1 MGIELLS
8 DRSKVFDKADPHMV
22 SAYVNK
28 HVGRHE
34 ISLSRPGTNAM
45 LSHRRL
51 SDLDLCHISY
61 GSLTRVTSTALRDKY
76 HLQIMLRGTCLQ
88 RQRNQQRTLF
98 AGDLVVINPHEPV
111 DLTYSRDCEKFILK
125 IPVALLDVVCSEQRW
140 SPPREGLRFGGQVYK
155 LGELQEFAQL
165 LSLVCREVEM
175 ENNLWPVEGHYV
187 QIITRKVLTCLAT
200 NLDFSSKDAHEPK
213 LLRVMNY
220 IEKNLK
226 DEISTEA
233 LTNLANM
240 SLRSL
245 YLLFD
250 QRVGVTPRQ
259 YIVRRKLERIRTALL
274 DPDYRVRSVTEL
286 ALDYGFTHLGRFSA
300 EYKEQF
306 AELPSQ
312 TLRRRSLA

>member
-1 MGIELLS
+1 
-8 DRSKVFDKADPHMV
+8 
-22 SAYVNK
+22 
-28 HVGRHE
+28 
-34 ISLSRPGTNAM
+34 
-45 LSHRRL
+45 
-51 SDLDLCHISY
+51 
-61 GSLTRVTSTALRDKY
+61 
-76 HLQIMLRGTCLQ
+76 
-88 RQRNQQRTLF
+88 
-98 AGDLVVINPHEPV
+98 
-111 DLTYSRDCEKFILK
+111 
-125 IPVALLDVVCSEQRW
+125 
-140 SPPREGLRFGGQVYK
+140 
-155 LGELQEFAQL
+155 
-165 LSLVCREVEM
+165 M

-213 LLRVMNY
+213 LLRVMNH

>member
-1 MGIELLS
+1 
-8 DRSKVFDKADPHMV
+8 
-22 SAYVNK
+22 
-28 HVGRHE
+28 
-34 ISLSRPGTNAM
+34 
-45 LSHRRL
+45 
-51 SDLDLCHISY
+51 
-61 GSLTRVTSTALRDKY
+61 
-76 HLQIMLRGTCLQ
+76 
-88 RQRNQQRTLF
+88 
-98 AGDLVVINPHEPV
+98 
-111 DLTYSRDCEKFILK
+111 
-125 IPVALLDVVCSEQRW
+125 
-140 SPPREGLRFGGQVYK
+140 
-155 LGELQEFAQL
+155 
-165 LSLVCREVEM
+165 
-175 ENNLWPVEGHYV
+175 
-187 QIITRKVLTCLAT
+187 
-200 NLDFSSKDAHEPK
+200 
-213 LLRVMNY
+213 MNH

-274 DPDYRVRSVTEL
+274 DPDYRVRNVTEL

>member
-22 SAYVNK
+22 SAYVNT
-28 HVGRHE
+28 HVGHHE
-34 ISLSRPGTNAM
+34 ISLSRPGSHAM

-61 GSLTRVTSTALRDKY
+61 GSLARVTSTSLRDKY

-111 DLTYSRDCEKFILK
+111 DLTCSKDCEKFILK
-125 IPVALLDVVCSEQRW
+125 IPVALLDAVCNEQRW
-140 SPPREGLRFGGQVYK
+140 TPPGEGLCFGSKVYK
-155 LGELQEFAQL
+155 LGELQGFAQL
-165 LSLVCREVEM
+165 FSLVCREVEM

-200 NLDFSSKDAHEPK
+200 NLDFSSKDAHDPK
-213 LLRVMNY
+213 LQRVMNH
-220 IEKNLK
+220 IEKNLTE
-226 DEISTEA
+226 EISTEA

-250 QRVGVTPRQ
+250 QRVDVTPRH
-259 YIVRRKLERIRTALL
+259 YIVRRKLERIRAALL

-286 ALDYGFTHLGRFSA
+286 ALD
-300 EYKEQF
+300 
-306 AELPSQ
+306 
-312 TLRRRSLA
+312 